1 MGHEFSLF
9 LQYGVFRVKRWRFTR
24 WVLNCHTK
32 KKTLG
37 LVQGLKYHFTHKHTG
52 FQWEWLFIFIFIFY
66 LFLVALSCSGR
77 EHSG

>member
-1 MGHEFSLF
+1 MGAKLPH
-9 LQYGVFRVKRWRFTR
+9 
-24 WVLNCHTK
+24 K